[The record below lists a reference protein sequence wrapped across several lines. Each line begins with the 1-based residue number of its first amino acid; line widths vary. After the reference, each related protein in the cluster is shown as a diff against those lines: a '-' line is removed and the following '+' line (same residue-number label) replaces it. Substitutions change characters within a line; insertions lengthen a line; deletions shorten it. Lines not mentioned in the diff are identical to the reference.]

1 MLNSYYSTV
10 YTNPTIKELANGL
23 TTIVGPN
30 NYFSNP
36 IYLENIYDS
45 YFGGVGKMVKDPIRP
60 TDPISKIPGV
70 RVFQAKDVY
79 GYSQSVSKFYKKTK
93 KLKTQ
98 LNTLDYLK
106 RTGNMEGYQEVREKA
121 DFDIEAVLD
130 ITKGMSDVSKDIKVI
145 YNAKMKDDGTLFTSD
160 EKKDIIDDLMRVRI
174 GLAQKGL
181 QIMKELEQNKE

>member
-1 MLNSYYSTV
+1 
-10 YTNPTIKELANGL
+10 
-23 TTIVGPN
+23 
-30 NYFSNP
+30 
-36 IYLENIYDS
+36 
-45 YFGGVGKMVKDPIRP
+45 
-60 TDPISKIPGV
+60 
-70 RVFQAKDVY
+70 
-79 GYSQSVSKFYKKTK
+79 
-93 KLKTQ
+93 
-98 LNTLDYLK
+98 
-106 RTGNMEGYQEVREKA
+106 MEGYQEVREKA